1 MSLAVVGERALW
13 LGLSGLSER
22 EFLDVPVE
30 LKALFGAAV
39 TNMHQQCNL
48 CKKDGEAFKKLPP
61 QEAKCLTPTPPTHA
75 SWIFLCFQTGT
86 VSVQKP

>member
-13 LGLSGLSER
+13 LGLSGLSGR

-39 TNMHQQCNL
+39 TNMYQQCDL
-48 CKKDGEAFKKLPP
+48 CKKDGEAFEMCLPKKPTAYSTHKVTVAP
-61 QEAKCLTPTPPTHA
+61 FFTVQESCSPL
-75 SWIFLCFQTGT
+75 
-86 VSVQKP
+86 

>member
-1 MSLAVVGERALW
+1 MVGERALW

-39 TNMHQQCNL
+39 TNMHQQWDL
-48 CKKDGEAFKKLPP
+48 CKKDACILGFPLLLDGHS
-61 QEAKCLTPTPPTHA
+61 Q
-75 SWIFLCFQTGT
+75 GT
-86 VSVQKP
+86 ET